1 MQFPIYLDYNA
12 STPVDPRVVEAM
24 TPFFSD
30 SFGNP
35 SSIDHQ
41 HGARAAEAVEKA
53 RSAIA
58 EAIAARPEEII
69 FTSGATESDNL
80 ALIGVMEANE
90 DRGDHLIT
98 CRTEHPAVLETAN
111 YLKKRGKQ
119 ITILEV
125 DRTGRVD
132 PEAVRAAITPKTV
145 LISIMA
151 VNNETG
157 TVAPIADIGRIA
169 RERGVF
175 FHTDATQAIG
185 RVELDV
191 QKAAIDLMSFSSH
204 KVQGPKGV
212 GALYVRRRQPYVRLS
227 PLIHGGGH
235 ERGLRSG
242 TMNAAGIVGFGK
254 AMQICKQERKSEQR
268 RLAQLA
274 DRLLESV
281 LGKIPD
287 AELNG
292 HSTERVKHC
301 LNIYI
306 PGVENKAL
314 IVALKD
320 KLSFSAGSACATS
333 KVEPSH
339 VLLSLGYP
347 EERSYNSVRIS
358 IGRFTTEEEI
368 ATASEELISA
378 VQALRANF
386 SRT

>member
-1 MQFPIYLDYNA
+1 MQSPIYLDYNA
-12 STPVDPRVVEAM
+12 STPVDPRVLEAM
-24 TPFFSD
+24 APYFSD
-30 SFGNP
+30 AFGNP

-41 HGARAAEAVEKA
+41 HGARAAEAVENA
-53 RSAIA
+53 RTVIA
-58 EAIAARPEEII
+58 ETIAVRPEEII

-98 CRTEHPAVLETAN
+98 CRTEHPAVLETAT

-119 ITILEV
+119 VTLLDV

-132 PEAVRAAITPKTV
+132 PEAVQKAITPKTV

-151 VNNETG
+151 ANNEIG
-157 TVAPIADIGRIA
+157 TLAPIAEIGRIA
-169 RERGVF
+169 HERGIY
-175 FHTDATQAIG
+175 FHTDATQAVG
-185 RVELDV
+185 RTEMDA
-191 QKAAIDLMSFSSH
+191 QKLRIDLMSFSSH
-204 KVQGPKGV
+204 KVYGPKGV
-212 GALYVRRRQPYVRLS
+212 GALYVRRRQPFVRLT

-242 TMNAAGIVGFGK
+242 TMNTSGIVGFGK
-254 AMQICKQERKSEQR
+254 ALQICKQERKSEQR
-268 RLAQLA
+268 RLTQLGNT
-274 DRLLESV
+274 LVQQL
-281 LGKIPD
+281 LGKIPG

-292 HSTERVKHC
+292 HPTERLRHC
-301 LNIYI
+301 INLFL

-347 EERSYNSVRIS
+347 EERSYNSIRIS
-358 IGRFTTEEEI
+358 IGRFTTEEDV
-368 ATASEELISA
+368 ARASEELVLA
-378 VQALRANF
+378 VQGLRANF
-386 SRT
+386 TRA